1 MSTEI
6 RKNMTKE
13 RKLVVRYS
21 LSFKQRVIRE
31 MEEQGLTKAEISRKY
46 GIKGMRTVHQWIRK
60 FGKNNL
66 LNKNIRIETMEEKD
80 RIKQLQEEVKKLK
93 LALADSL
100 LAQRSLEVVIEE
112 ANKEYRTDLKKSF
125 GESALTNS
133 KKKSK

>member
-1 MSTEI
+1 
-6 RKNMTKE
+6 MTKE
-13 RKLVVRYS
+13 RRSVVRYS

-46 GIKGMRTVHQWIRK
+46 GIKGVGTVHKWICK

-80 RIKQLQEEVKKLK
+80 RLKQLQEEIKRLK
-93 LALADSL
+93 LALADSV
-100 LAQRSLEVVIEE
+100 LAQRGLEVVIEE
-112 ANKEYRTDLKKSF
+112 ANKEYKTDLKKSF
-125 GESALTNS
+125 GESASTNS

>member
-1 MSTEI
+1 
-6 RKNMTKE
+6 MTKE
-13 RKLVVRYS
+13 RKAVVRYS
-21 LSFKQRVIRE
+21 LSFKQRIIRE
-31 MEEQGLTKAEISRKY
+31 MEEEGLTKAEVSKKY
-46 GIKGMRTVHQWIRK
+46 GIKGTRTVHQWIRK

-112 ANKEYRTDLKKSF
+112 ANKEYKVDLKKSF

-133 KKKSK
+133 KRK

>member
-1 MSTEI
+1 
-6 RKNMTKE
+6 MTRE
-13 RKLVVRYS
+13 RRSVVRYS

-46 GIKGMRTVHQWIRK
+46 GIKGVGTVHKWICK

-80 RIKQLQEEVKKLK
+80 RLKQLQEEVKRLK

-112 ANKEYRTDLKKSF
+112 ANKEYKTDLKKSF
-125 GESALTNS
+125 GESASADS
-133 KKKSK
+133 KKRSK